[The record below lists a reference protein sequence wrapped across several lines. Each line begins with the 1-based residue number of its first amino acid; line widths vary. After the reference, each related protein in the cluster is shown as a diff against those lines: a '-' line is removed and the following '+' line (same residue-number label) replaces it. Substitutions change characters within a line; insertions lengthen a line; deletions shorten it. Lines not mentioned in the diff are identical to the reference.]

1 MYDYFYGAEAEQFS
15 FYRIPKVLFTEE
27 RFRTVSA
34 EAKVLYGLLLDRMSL
49 SCKNGWL
56 DKERRVYIIFTIEEV
71 MTALGC
77 ADQKAGKLLHELE
90 SKCRLIERKRQGLG
104 KPNLIYVKNFVDKA
118 ADNPV
123 DNASGSTAPS
133 PESRF
138 QNRENHDSGAVKITD
153 QESLKSRSNN
163 TENNDTDFSDT
174 DSFPFT
180 SFRRD
185 HGREAKGNEAALRER
200 YRELIA
206 ENIAYDALLTDYPYE
221 QDTLEEILELLV
233 DVVCTT
239 KSSVRISGDDKPAE
253 VVRSRFLKLNSEHI
267 RFVVGGLKENTTRIR
282 NIYDTKHDADGRER
296 RVLNSKET
304 TLAQQKQQA
313 IRDAFRDWIWRDP
326 DRRHTLVARYN
337 ELFNSTRPREYDGS
351 HITFAGMNPEI
362 RLREH
367 QLNAV
372 AHVLYG
378 GNTLLAHEVGAGK
391 TFEMVAAAM
400 ESKRLGLC
408 HKSLFVVPNHL
419 TKQWS
424 GEFLRLY
431 PSANILVAT
440 KKDFEPKNRKKFCAR
455 IATGE

>member
-27 RFRTVSA
+27 RFRSVSA

-56 DKERRVYIIFTIEEV
+56 DKEGRVYIIFTIEEV

-104 KPNLIYVKNFVDKA
+104 KPNLIYVKNFVDK
-118 ADNPV
+118 DV

-133 PESRF
+133 PESRG
-138 QNRENHDSGAVKITD
+138 SYTD
-153 QESLKSRSNN
+153 KNY
-163 TENNDTDFSDT
+163 TDFSDT

-180 SFRRD
+180 SFRGD
-185 HGREAKGNEAALRER
+185 HGRESKRTEAALRER

-253 VVRSRFLKLNSEHI
+253 VVRSQFLKLNSEHI

-282 NIYDTKHDADGRER
+282 NMRQY
-296 RVLNSKET
+296 
-304 TLAQQKQQA
+304 
-313 IRDAFRDWIWRDP
+313 
-326 DRRHTLVARYN
+326 
-337 ELFNSTRPREYDGS
+337 
-351 HITFAGMNPEI
+351 
-362 RLREH
+362 
-367 QLNAV
+367 
-372 AHVLYG
+372 
-378 GNTLLAHEVGAGK
+378 LLATLYNAPLTIGNYY
-391 TFEMVAAAM
+391 
-400 ESKRLGLC
+400 R
-408 HKSLFVVPNHL
+408 SLVSHDMSEGF
-419 TKQWS
+419 
-424 GEFLRLY
+424 
-431 PSANILVAT
+431 I
-440 KKDFEPKNRKKFCAR
+440 
-455 IATGE
+455 

>member
-27 RFRTVSA
+27 RFRSVSA

-56 DKERRVYIIFTIEEV
+56 DKEGRVYIIFTIEEV

-77 ADQKAGKLLHELE
+77 ADQKAGKMLHELE
-90 SKCRLIERKRQGLG
+90 SKCRLIERKRQGQG
-104 KPNLIYVKNFVDKA
+104 KPNLIYVKNFVD
-118 ADNPV
+118 NHV
-123 DNASGSTAPS
+123 DNTSGSTIPS
-133 PESRF
+133 PE
-138 QNRENHDSGAVKITD
+138 
-153 QESLKSRSNN
+153 SRSNN

-253 VVRSRFLKLNSEHI
+253 VVRSQFLKLNSEHI

-282 NIYDTKHDADGRER
+282 NMRQY
-296 RVLNSKET
+296 
-304 TLAQQKQQA
+304 
-313 IRDAFRDWIWRDP
+313 
-326 DRRHTLVARYN
+326 
-337 ELFNSTRPREYDGS
+337 
-351 HITFAGMNPEI
+351 
-362 RLREH
+362 
-367 QLNAV
+367 
-372 AHVLYG
+372 
-378 GNTLLAHEVGAGK
+378 LLATLYNAPLTIGNYYR
-391 TFEMVAAAM
+391 
-400 ESKRLGLC
+400 SKVSHDMYEG
-408 HKSLFVVPNHL
+408 F
-419 TKQWS
+419 
-424 GEFLRLY
+424 
-431 PSANILVAT
+431 I
-440 KKDFEPKNRKKFCAR
+440 
-455 IATGE
+455 

>member
-27 RFRTVSA
+27 RFRSVSA

-56 DKERRVYIIFTIEEV
+56 DKEERVYIIFTIEEV

-104 KPNLIYVKNFVDKA
+104 KPNLIYVKNFVEKDV
-118 ADNPV
+118 DNPAG
-123 DNASGSTAPS
+123 NTLPS
-133 PESRF
+133 PESR
-138 QNRENHDSGAVKITD
+138 
-153 QESLKSRSNN
+153 SNN
-163 TENNDTDFSDT
+163 TDKNDTDFSDT

-185 HGREAKGNEAALRER
+185 HGREAKGNETVLREQ

-253 VVRSRFLKLNSEHI
+253 VVRSQFLKLNSEHI
-267 RFVVGGLKENTTRIR
+267 RFVMGGLKENTTRIR
-282 NIYDTKHDADGRER
+282 NMRQY
-296 RVLNSKET
+296 
-304 TLAQQKQQA
+304 
-313 IRDAFRDWIWRDP
+313 
-326 DRRHTLVARYN
+326 
-337 ELFNSTRPREYDGS
+337 
-351 HITFAGMNPEI
+351 
-362 RLREH
+362 
-367 QLNAV
+367 
-372 AHVLYG
+372 
-378 GNTLLAHEVGAGK
+378 LLATLYNAPLTIGNYY
-391 TFEMVAAAM
+391 
-400 ESKRLGLC
+400 R
-408 HKSLFVVPNHL
+408 SLVSHDMSEGF
-419 TKQWS
+419 
-424 GEFLRLY
+424 
-431 PSANILVAT
+431 I
-440 KKDFEPKNRKKFCAR
+440 
-455 IATGE
+455 

>member
-27 RFRTVSA
+27 HFRSVSA

-56 DKERRVYIIFTIEEV
+56 DKEGRVYIIFTIEEV
-71 MTALGC
+71 MTALSC

-104 KPNLIYVKNFVDKA
+104 KPNLIYVKNFVDK
-118 ADNPV
+118 DV

-133 PESRF
+133 PESRG
-138 QNRENHDSGAVKITD
+138 SYTD
-153 QESLKSRSNN
+153 KNY
-163 TENNDTDFSDT
+163 TDFSDT

-180 SFRRD
+180 SFRGD
-185 HGREAKGNEAALRER
+185 HGRESKRTEAALRER

-282 NIYDTKHDADGRER
+282 NMRQY
-296 RVLNSKET
+296 
-304 TLAQQKQQA
+304 
-313 IRDAFRDWIWRDP
+313 
-326 DRRHTLVARYN
+326 
-337 ELFNSTRPREYDGS
+337 
-351 HITFAGMNPEI
+351 
-362 RLREH
+362 
-367 QLNAV
+367 
-372 AHVLYG
+372 
-378 GNTLLAHEVGAGK
+378 LLATLYNAPLTIGNYY
-391 TFEMVAAAM
+391 
-400 ESKRLGLC
+400 R
-408 HKSLFVVPNHL
+408 SLVSHDMSEGF
-419 TKQWS
+419 
-424 GEFLRLY
+424 
-431 PSANILVAT
+431 I
-440 KKDFEPKNRKKFCAR
+440 
-455 IATGE
+455 

>member
-27 RFRTVSA
+27 RFRSVSA

-56 DKERRVYIIFTIEEV
+56 DKEGRVYIIFTIEEV

-104 KPNLIYVKNFVDKA
+104 KPNLIYVKNFVDK
-118 ADNPV
+118 DV

-133 PESRF
+133 PESRG
-138 QNRENHDSGAVKITD
+138 SY
-153 QESLKSRSNN
+153 

-253 VVRSRFLKLNSEHI
+253 VVRSQFLKLNSEHI

-282 NIYDTKHDADGRER
+282 NMRQY
-296 RVLNSKET
+296 
-304 TLAQQKQQA
+304 
-313 IRDAFRDWIWRDP
+313 
-326 DRRHTLVARYN
+326 
-337 ELFNSTRPREYDGS
+337 
-351 HITFAGMNPEI
+351 
-362 RLREH
+362 
-367 QLNAV
+367 
-372 AHVLYG
+372 
-378 GNTLLAHEVGAGK
+378 LLATLYNAPLTIGNYY
-391 TFEMVAAAM
+391 
-400 ESKRLGLC
+400 R
-408 HKSLFVVPNHL
+408 SLVSHDMSEGF
-419 TKQWS
+419 
-424 GEFLRLY
+424 
-431 PSANILVAT
+431 I
-440 KKDFEPKNRKKFCAR
+440 
-455 IATGE
+455 

>member
-1 MYDYFYGAEAEQFS
+1 MTLGENIVRLRTQKNWSQGDLADALEISRQSVSKWETDASIPELDKLLKLSELFGVTLDELVRGEDVPKTEPVPASFAPQATPEREKRRTIAGTVLLCTGAVILVFCLLLAGDLLTGLLFASPFLICGIICFAVKQRTGLYCGWAVYLCVDFYLRFAIGVSWTTIFMTHLWTYEMNYTEGLPPASDGVPKRSCAPQGFQRSVTEAMYDYFYGAEAEQFF

-27 RFRTVSA
+27 RFRSVSA

-56 DKERRVYIIFTIEEV
+56 DKEGRVYIIFTIEEV

-104 KPNLIYVKNFVDKA
+104 KPNLIYVKNFVE
-118 ADNPV
+118 NHV

-163 TENNDTDFSDT
+163 TDKNDTDFSDT

-206 ENIAYDALLTDYPYE
+206 ENIAYDTLLTDY
-221 QDTLEEILELLV
+221 
-233 DVVCTT
+233 
-239 KSSVRISGDDKPAE
+239 
-253 VVRSRFLKLNSEHI
+253 
-267 RFVVGGLKENTTRIR
+267 GGT
-282 NIYDTKHDADGRER
+282 
-296 RVLNSKET
+296 
-304 TLAQQKQQA
+304 
-313 IRDAFRDWIWRDP
+313 
-326 DRRHTLVARYN
+326 
-337 ELFNSTRPREYDGS
+337 
-351 HITFAGMNPEI
+351 
-362 RLREH
+362 
-367 QLNAV
+367 
-372 AHVLYG
+372 
-378 GNTLLAHEVGAGK
+378 
-391 TFEMVAAAM
+391 
-400 ESKRLGLC
+400 
-408 HKSLFVVPNHL
+408 
-419 TKQWS
+419 
-424 GEFLRLY
+424 
-431 PSANILVAT
+431 
-440 KKDFEPKNRKKFCAR
+440 
-455 IATGE
+455 

>member
-27 RFRTVSA
+27 RFRSVSA

-56 DKERRVYIIFTIEEV
+56 DQAGRVYIIFTIDEV

-104 KPNLIYVKNFVDKA
+104 KPHLIYVKNFVDK
-118 ADNPV
+118 DV

-133 PESRF
+133 PESRG
-138 QNRENHDSGAVKITD
+138 SYTD
-153 QESLKSRSNN
+153 KNY
-163 TENNDTDFSDT
+163 TDFSDT

-180 SFRRD
+180 SFRGD

-253 VVRSRFLKLNSEHI
+253 VVRSQFLKLNSEHI

-282 NIYDTKHDADGRER
+282 NMRQY
-296 RVLNSKET
+296 
-304 TLAQQKQQA
+304 
-313 IRDAFRDWIWRDP
+313 
-326 DRRHTLVARYN
+326 
-337 ELFNSTRPREYDGS
+337 
-351 HITFAGMNPEI
+351 
-362 RLREH
+362 
-367 QLNAV
+367 
-372 AHVLYG
+372 
-378 GNTLLAHEVGAGK
+378 LLATLYNAPLTIGNYY
-391 TFEMVAAAM
+391 
-400 ESKRLGLC
+400 R
-408 HKSLFVVPNHL
+408 SLVSHDMSEGF
-419 TKQWS
+419 
-424 GEFLRLY
+424 
-431 PSANILVAT
+431 I
-440 KKDFEPKNRKKFCAR
+440 
-455 IATGE
+455 

>member
-27 RFRTVSA
+27 RFRSVSA

-56 DKERRVYIIFTIEEV
+56 DRAGRVYIIFTIGEV

-123 DNASGSTAPS
+123 DNASGSSTPS

-153 QESLKSRSNN
+153 QEPLKSRGSY
-163 TENNDTDFSDT
+163 TDKNDTDFSDT

-282 NIYDTKHDADGRER
+282 NMRQY
-296 RVLNSKET
+296 
-304 TLAQQKQQA
+304 
-313 IRDAFRDWIWRDP
+313 
-326 DRRHTLVARYN
+326 
-337 ELFNSTRPREYDGS
+337 
-351 HITFAGMNPEI
+351 
-362 RLREH
+362 
-367 QLNAV
+367 
-372 AHVLYG
+372 
-378 GNTLLAHEVGAGK
+378 LLATLYNAPLTIGNYY
-391 TFEMVAAAM
+391 
-400 ESKRLGLC
+400 R
-408 HKSLFVVPNHL
+408 SLVSHDMSEGF
-419 TKQWS
+419 
-424 GEFLRLY
+424 
-431 PSANILVAT
+431 I
-440 KKDFEPKNRKKFCAR
+440 
-455 IATGE
+455 

>member
-1 MYDYFYGAEAEQFS
+1 MYDYFYGAEAEQFF

-27 RFRTVSA
+27 RFRSVSA

-56 DKERRVYIIFTIEEV
+56 DRAGRVYIIFTIEEV

-90 SKCRLIERKRQGLG
+90 NKCRLIERKRQGLG

-123 DNASGSTAPS
+123 DNTSGSTAPS

-153 QESLKSRSNN
+153 QEPLKSRSNN

-185 HGREAKGNEAALRER
+185 HGRETKGNEAALRER

-253 VVRSRFLKLNSEHI
+253 VVRGQFLKLSSEHI

-282 NIYDTKHDADGRER
+282 NMRQY
-296 RVLNSKET
+296 
-304 TLAQQKQQA
+304 
-313 IRDAFRDWIWRDP
+313 
-326 DRRHTLVARYN
+326 
-337 ELFNSTRPREYDGS
+337 
-351 HITFAGMNPEI
+351 
-362 RLREH
+362 
-367 QLNAV
+367 
-372 AHVLYG
+372 
-378 GNTLLAHEVGAGK
+378 LLATLYNAPLTIGNYY
-391 TFEMVAAAM
+391 
-400 ESKRLGLC
+400 R
-408 HKSLFVVPNHL
+408 SLVSHDMSEGF
-419 TKQWS
+419 
-424 GEFLRLY
+424 
-431 PSANILVAT
+431 I
-440 KKDFEPKNRKKFCAR
+440 
-455 IATGE
+455 

>member
-27 RFRTVSA
+27 HFRSVSA

-56 DKERRVYIIFTIEEV
+56 DKEGRVYIIFTIEEV

-104 KPNLIYVKNFVDKA
+104 KPNLIYVKNFVEKD
-118 ADNPV
+118 V
-123 DNASGSTAPS
+123 DNASGSTTPS
-133 PESRF
+133 PESR
-138 QNRENHDSGAVKITD
+138 
-153 QESLKSRSNN
+153 SNN
-163 TENNDTDFSDT
+163 TDKNDTDFSDT
-174 DSFPFT
+174 NSFPFT

-185 HGREAKGNEAALRER
+185 HGREAKGNEAALREQ

-206 ENIAYDALLTDYPYE
+206 ENIACDALLTDYPYE

-282 NIYDTKHDADGRER
+282 NMRQY
-296 RVLNSKET
+296 
-304 TLAQQKQQA
+304 
-313 IRDAFRDWIWRDP
+313 
-326 DRRHTLVARYN
+326 
-337 ELFNSTRPREYDGS
+337 
-351 HITFAGMNPEI
+351 
-362 RLREH
+362 
-367 QLNAV
+367 
-372 AHVLYG
+372 
-378 GNTLLAHEVGAGK
+378 LLATLYNAPLTIGNYY
-391 TFEMVAAAM
+391 
-400 ESKRLGLC
+400 R
-408 HKSLFVVPNHL
+408 SLVSHDMSEGF
-419 TKQWS
+419 
-424 GEFLRLY
+424 
-431 PSANILVAT
+431 I
-440 KKDFEPKNRKKFCAR
+440 
-455 IATGE
+455 